1 MLKHRAVSCCTFPE
15 TSTASAHSKE
25 ISEEVHCHKP
35 LDLLTDMAYCAAL
48 SRVAVGG
55 GSSVKLID
63 VGAEYG
69 EVAGEGVELPPGHS
83 VEKVGWGQDGQVGML
98 LLVAAAAAHCLFDQ
112 FLLLP
117 CCCLLQILTSVH

>member
-1 MLKHRAVSCCTFPE
+1 MSHICLCDEPPQHHLHCTLL
-15 TSTASAHSKE
+15 TASTLPGCSQE

-35 LDLLTDMAYCAAL
+35 LDLLTDMAYCPAI

-83 VEKVGWGQDGQVGML
+83 VEKVGWGQYGQVSVLQSALEVSQEIVCVCTDVGL
-98 LLVAAAAAHCLFDQ
+98 LHCR
-112 FLLLP
+112 
-117 CCCLLQILTSVH
+117 

>member
-1 MLKHRAVSCCTFPE
+1 M
-15 TSTASAHSKE
+15 
-25 ISEEVHCHKP
+25 HCHRP
-35 LDLLTDMAYCAAL
+35 LELLTDMAYCAAL

-83 VEKVGWGQDGQVGML
+83 VEKVGWGQEGQVGTLKVLFGYPHGRL
-98 LLVAAAAAHCLFDQ
+98 LSSNKHRC
-112 FLLLP
+112 
-117 CCCLLQILTSVH
+117 

>member
-1 MLKHRAVSCCTFPE
+1 
-15 TSTASAHSKE
+15 
-25 ISEEVHCHKP
+25 VHCHKP
-35 LDLLTDMAYCAAL
+35 LDLLTDMAYCPAI

-83 VEKVGWGQDGQVGML
+83 VEKVGWGQDGQVRALASGIANRVRHL
-98 LLVAAAAAHCLFDQ
+98 
-112 FLLLP
+112 
-117 CCCLLQILTSVH
+117 SVRELAQCAQ

>member
-1 MLKHRAVSCCTFPE
+1 MCCVLLPG
-15 TSTASAHSKE
+15 HLHCRPPCSKE

-35 LDLLTDMAYCAAL
+35 LDLLTDMAYCPAL

-69 EVAGEGVELPPGHS
+69 EVAGEGVELPAGHS
-83 VEKVGWGQDGQVGML
+83 VEKVGWGQDGQVRNNSNDRL
-98 LLVAAAAAHCLFDQ
+98 AAM
-112 FLLLP
+112 
-117 CCCLLQILTSVH
+117 